1 MKIAIPVHENNVATV
16 ADFADR
22 LLLVDIFPGRPP
34 EFRGEDFSGK
44 LLPAKVT
51 SLVNLKVDIL
61 ICGALSRPFA
71 AMTVHSGIEL
81 IPFISGSIEDI
92 LEAYMSGKLG
102 DQRFLM
108 PGCTSAMEWVPRAQC
123 SRRRWRCRQLEA
135 ASGEGAKKILK
146 GDEPGAKR

>member
-22 LLLVDIFPGRPP
+22 LLLVDVSPGRPP
-34 EFRGEDFSGK
+34 EFRGENFAGK

-51 SLVNLKVDIL
+51 SLVNFKVDVL
-61 ICGALSRPFA
+61 ICGALSRPLA

-81 IPFISGSIEDI
+81 IPFISGSIEDV
-92 LEAYMSGKLG
+92 LEAYMSGELG

-108 PGCTSAMEWVPRAQC
+108 PGCTRAMEWVPRAQC
-123 SRRRWRCRQLEA
+123 SRRRWRCRQQDA
-135 ASGEGAKKILK
+135 ASGGGTKKTLK
-146 GDEPGAKR
+146 GDEPDAKR